1 MIHVLEVHNNQP
13 DSGRFRRGCWEES
26 VEPFAWDFLP
36 LDSTTYKTRVAVC
49 FAGRH
54 DVSQN
59 EDERGVRSLRH
70 ILIIF
75 LYGPTGLMHYLTA
88 LSENRIHH
96 LLETD

>member
-1 MIHVLEVHNNQP
+1 M
-13 DSGRFRRGCWEES
+13 
-26 VEPFAWDFLP
+26 EPFAWDLLP

-54 DVSQN
+54 GLCDVSQK
-59 EDERGVRSLRH
+59 EDERSRGVRSLRH

-75 LYGPTGLMHYLTA
+75 LYGPTGLIHYLTA